1 MGIEWYVLI
10 GMGRFPIDVKGQGA
24 GGIAQNS
31 DVEHC
36 YFAVGL
42 HFFRPLDIWMDVV
55 DVCEEWIYVVIVD
68 GCDGIVCFPEPEED
82 DI

>member
-55 DVCEEWIYVVIVD
+55 DVCEEWIYVCALNPIKY
-68 GCDGIVCFPEPEED
+68 PELTTVWF
-82 DI
+82 